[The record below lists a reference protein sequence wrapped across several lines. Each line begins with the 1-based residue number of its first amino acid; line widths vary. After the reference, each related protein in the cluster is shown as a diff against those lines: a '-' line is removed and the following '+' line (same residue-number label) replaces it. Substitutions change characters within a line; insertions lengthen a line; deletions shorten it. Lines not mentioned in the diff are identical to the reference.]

1 MNDQQTTVAEVRQ
14 MVEQFVAERNWQQFH
29 SPKNL
34 SMALTIEAGELMEHF
49 QWISMDDSR
58 AVRSDPEKLAQV
70 AEEIADV
77 FCYTLAIASELGID
91 LAACIENKMVK
102 NRQKYPVEQFKGR
115 FGNDDKNEAEPI
127 NIE

>member
-1 MNDQQTTVAEVRQ
+1 MNDQQTTIVEIRR

-58 AVRSDPEKLAQV
+58 AVRSDPAKLAQV

-77 FCYTLAIASELGID
+77 FCYTVAMANELGID
-91 LAACIENKMVK
+91 LAECLESKMVK

-115 FGNDDKNEAEPI
+115 FGKDDKNKAEPVQS
-127 NIE
+127 E